1 MLIIPAIDLRNG
13 QCVRLAQGR
22 KDATKVYNADPVEV
36 ALSFEDDGA
45 EMLHVVDLD
54 GAFSEPNSRNRRAL
68 RKILDTVGI
77 PVQFGGGLRTTEDI
91 FDAIDIGLNRVVIG
105 TVAAESPETFAEMLA
120 KFGSGIIV
128 AGIDANLGQAVTR
141 GWETEAEIDALTLAR
156 HVAAIGVER
165 IVYTDIQRDGML
177 TGPNVEQTSL
187 IARET
192 GLKVTASGG
201 VSSIDDL
208 LKLKAAVES
217 GVDSVIVGKALY
229 ERRFTLR
236 AALEALE

>member
-54 GAFSEPNSRNRRAL
+54 GAFSEANSRNRRAL
-68 RKILDTVGI
+68 RKILHTVGI
-77 PVQFGGGLRTTEDI
+77 PVQFGGGLRTIEDI

-156 HVAAIGVER
+156 RVAAIGVER

-236 AALEALE
+236 AALEVLE

>member
-54 GAFSEPNSRNRRAL
+54 GAFSEANSRNRRAL
-68 RKILDTVGI
+68 RKILHTVGI
-77 PVQFGGGLRTTEDI
+77 PVQFGGGLRTIEDI

-120 KFGSGIIV
+120 EFGSEIIV
-128 AGIDANLGQAVTR
+128 VGIDANRGQAVTR
-141 GWETEAEIDALTLAR
+141 GWETETEIDALTLAR
-156 HVAAIGVER
+156 RVAAIGVER

-236 AALEALE
+236 AALEVLE

>member
-22 KDATKVYNADPVEV
+22 TKVYNADPVEV

-77 PVQFGGGLRTTEDI
+77 PVQFGGGLRTTKDI

-156 HVAAIGVER
+156 RVAAIGVER

-236 AALEALE
+236 AALEVLE

>member
-156 HVAAIGVER
+156 RVAAIGVER

-236 AALEALE
+236 AALEVLE

>member
-68 RKILDTVGI
+68 RKILHTVGI
-77 PVQFGGGLRTTEDI
+77 PVQFGGGLRTIEDI

-156 HVAAIGVER
+156 RVAAIGVER

-236 AALEALE
+236 AALEVLE

>member
-54 GAFSEPNSRNRRAL
+54 GAFSEANSRNRRAL

-77 PVQFGGGLRTTEDI
+77 PVQFGGGLRTIEDI

-156 HVAAIGVER
+156 RVAAIGVER

-236 AALEALE
+236 AALEVLE

>member
-54 GAFSEPNSRNRRAL
+54 GAFSEANSRNRRAL
-68 RKILDTVGI
+68 RKILHTVGI
-77 PVQFGGGLRTTEDI
+77 PVQFGGGLRTIEDI

-156 HVAAIGVER
+156 RVAAIGVER

>member
-68 RKILDTVGI
+68 RKILDRVGI

-156 HVAAIGVER
+156 RVAAIGVER

-236 AALEALE
+236 AALEVLE

>member
-77 PVQFGGGLRTTEDI
+77 PVQFGGGLRTIEDI

-156 HVAAIGVER
+156 RVAAIGVER

-236 AALEALE
+236 AALEVLE

>member
-77 PVQFGGGLRTTEDI
+77 PVQLGGGLRTIEDI

-156 HVAAIGVER
+156 RVAAIGVER

-177 TGPNVEQTSL
+177 TGPNVEQTSS